1 MASTNATATATAI
14 ENMNTECSICI
25 EIMNK
30 STRKNVQCNHCD
42 YSACRSC
49 YKHYLLETNDNAHC
63 ISCKH
68 EWSRNILVEK
78 FDNNF
83 VNVIYKQ
90 HRENVLLDR
99 ERSKMASTQ
108 PYVEQ
113 RIANKK
119 NSLEIDRLEKVRR
132 EITRK
137 IIEKKRQF
145 NHGDEIEKRVFTK
158 KCSNEDCKGY
168 LSTQWKCGLCDH
180 WSCPDCHVVIG
191 LQRGVEKSGIDHV
204 CVPDTL
210 ATAKLLDSDTKPC
223 PDCATSIYK
232 IDGCDMMFCTMCH
245 TSFSWKTGKVE
256 TGIIHNPHYFE
267 WLRNSGT
274 QLDRNPLEVRCGRE
288 IDQHFI
294 RIIDSKTRYSEILKV
309 YFGKFIFCQTNLL
322 HMRYVVLNDY
332 IVPNRDNNL
341 QLRVDYM
348 MNIIDFNEFKRLL
361 QRQEKQLNKKQEY
374 FNIINMFIT
383 CQTDI
388 SYRIHEI
395 LINESKTSLIT
406 NHEVNFNPLF
416 EESSMLLEY
425 TNNCLLDISK
435 IYKSTSYII
444 DDSFHFLIR
453 R

>member
-1 MASTNATATATAI
+1 MATATATATAV
-14 ENMNTECSICI
+14 ENMNNECSICI
-25 EIMNK
+25 EMMNK
-30 STRKNVQCNHCD
+30 STRKNVNCNHCN

-49 YKHYLLETNDNAHC
+49 YKHYLLATNDNAHC
-63 ISCKH
+63 ISCKN
-68 EWSRNILVEK
+68 EWSRNDLVEK

-83 VNVIYKQ
+83 VNVTYKQ

-119 NSLEIDRLEKVRR
+119 TSLEIDELEQIRK

-137 IIEKKRQF
+137 ILEKKRQF
-145 NHGDEIEKRVFTK
+145 NPINEVEKRVFTK
-158 KCSNEDCKGY
+158 KCTYDDCKGY
-168 LSTQWKCGLCDH
+168 LSTQWKCGLCNH

-191 LQRGVEKSGIDHV
+191 LERGIEKSGIEHV

-210 ATAKLLDSDTKPC
+210 ATAKLLDSDTKCC
-223 PDCATSIYK
+223 PDCSTSIYK

-256 TGIIHNPHYFE
+256 TGVIHNPHYFE

-274 QLDRNPLEVRCGRE
+274 QIDRNPHEVRCGRE
-288 IDQHFI
+288 IDQYFI
-294 RIIDSKTRYSEILKV
+294 RTIDSKIQHSEILKV
-309 YFGKFIFCQTNLL
+309 YFKEFRNSQTNLI

-332 IVPNRDNNL
+332 SVPTGDNNR
-341 QLRVDYM
+341 QLRIDYM
-348 MNIIDFNEFKRLL
+348 MNIIDFNEFKKML
-361 QRQEKQLNKKQEY
+361 QRHEKQLNKKQDY
-374 FNIINMFIT
+374 FNIIHMFIT

-388 SYRIHEI
+388 SYRINEI
-395 LINESKTSLIT
+395 LTCESKPILRT
-406 NHEVNFNPLF
+406 NYKEIFNPLF

-435 IYKSTSYII
+435 LYKSASYVI
-444 DDSFHFLIR
+444 DKSFRFGSK
-453 R
+453 